1 MQSDAELVRQVR
13 TGDIESYGILVER
26 YERLV
31 RSIALKIAR
40 DHHLADD
47 FVQDAFV
54 RGLEKL
60 GSLRDPDR
68 FASWIVTIARQT
80 AANAMRHRVYS
91 PTLVGDGED
100 LFDNRNRLSEES
112 EHLLELIGRLSESD
126 QLVLALRYLNGYSSR
141 EIAAITN
148 RRVGTVT
155 KQLSRA
161 YQRLRQLIQREQK
174 NE

>member
-13 TGDIESYGILVER
+13 KGDIESYGILVER

-31 RSIALKIAR
+31 RSIALRISR

-54 RGLEKL
+54 QGLEKL
-60 GSLRDPDR
+60 GSLRDPNR
-68 FASWIVTIARQT
+68 FASWIVAIARMT
-80 AANAMRHRVYS
+80 AAKAMRRRVYS
-91 PTLVGDGED
+91 PTLVGDAD
-100 LFDNRNRLSEES
+100 ALFDTRNRLSEES

-126 QLVLALRYLNGYSSR
+126 QLVLSLRYLNGYSSR

-161 YQRLRQLIQREQK
+161 YQRLRNLIQRERK